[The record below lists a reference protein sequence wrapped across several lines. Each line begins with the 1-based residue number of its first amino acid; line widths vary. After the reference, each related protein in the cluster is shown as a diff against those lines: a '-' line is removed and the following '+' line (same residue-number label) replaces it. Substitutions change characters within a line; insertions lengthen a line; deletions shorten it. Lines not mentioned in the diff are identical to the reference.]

1 MIRLSSKKILISTC
15 LLLVLATGVMTQIAG
30 QSTISVSIC
39 LDLENE
45 RLEVL
50 INNEPFCIVLSE
62 LPVGA
67 DGDVLIVLTG
77 DVYEGT
83 CDDPGNLI
91 GPFTGTVTGFE
102 GVSGDEFTF
111 VIDFTMTRTDGV
123 LHSKTKLTGTIVTEG
138 SPGFRFENV
147 ESEYAYFESN
157 GVRVNLRLIGLEPES
172 GAITIETNGI
182 TRICLPTFIFAIVSP
197 VGGIVMPMNKLV
209 VIAPYLMLA
218 GLMAVVSIV
227 YVMNRRRD

>member
-1 MIRLSSKKILISTC
+1 
-15 LLLVLATGVMTQIAG
+15 
-30 QSTISVSIC
+30 
-39 LDLENE
+39 
-45 RLEVL
+45 
-50 INNEPFCIVLSE
+50 
-62 LPVGA
+62 
-67 DGDVLIVLTG
+67 
-77 DVYEGT
+77 
-83 CDDPGNLI
+83 
-91 GPFTGTVTGFE
+91 
-102 GVSGDEFTF
+102 
-111 VIDFTMTRTDGV
+111 
-123 LHSKTKLTGTIVTEG
+123 
-138 SPGFRFENV
+138 V

-182 TRICLPTFIFAIVSP
+182 TRICLPTVIFAIVSP